1 MEVTLSSI
9 IGSEGRGEID
19 VEKEEREKNRTSEE
33 GRKDER
39 KEFDVKGKV
48 AAVGDNDIKL
58 INSSTK
64 VIEIDITVTNKILLA
79 MENLKNPSKKISLD
93 KNIFDLN
100 TILNS
105 LSSSASSLPTAMISI
120 YTGVDDKVN
129 IIH

>member
-19 VEKEEREKNRTSEE
+19 VEKEEREKNRTSEG

-48 AAVGDNDIKL
+48 TAVGDNDIKL